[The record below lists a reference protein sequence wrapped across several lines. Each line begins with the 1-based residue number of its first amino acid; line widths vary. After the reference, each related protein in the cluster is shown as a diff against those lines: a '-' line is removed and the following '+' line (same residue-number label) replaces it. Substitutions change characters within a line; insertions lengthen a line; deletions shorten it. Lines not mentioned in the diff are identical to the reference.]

1 MRKKIIITEAQFHLI
16 LEQGFMLGAGNK
28 FVGNLLT
35 NGLKSTG
42 QSLKIDKVDGDKVTI
57 TNLSNPSDRNIEGV
71 KDLSSDR
78 SGKTYKR
85 TDGKGYFTF
94 VSKKLNEQLA
104 NARVTNK
111 PSSEIPN
118 FMTMP
123 NGVELVQRALIKKGY
138 SVGLRGA
145 DGILGPKTKNAII
158 QYQKDNGIKQT
169 GIVGPITAKS
179 LGVQSLS
186 SKKPLNPKP
195 TTPVPNKT
203 NTNRCIAI
211 SKEECDKISSS
222 KSSEIS
228 TGTDIRCSAYMVKCL
243 SQYNSELYGANAWNV
258 FNTVKGK
265 GQVKYNAYTDGSVNW
280 NNIYSQIKQSKIGK
294 NICDKYA
301 SADHADKLVKSDLPK
316 IVTNSIPQ
324 STKIN
329 ISSLE
334 LGDIV
339 GLYHKNSSNKG
350 MAFCQ
355 RALTRN
361 LDDNGNME
369 KDPFTFN
376 SHVGFVG
383 AIKDGVPIVIHNVDG
398 RHIATPATQM
408 LNKNDEDMIVWV
420 VSDNEVKSAVKNNK
434 VRPKKSSSSFLNFL
448 G

>member
-1 MRKKIIITEAQFHLI
+1 MSKIIRLTESD
-16 LEQGFMLGAGNK
+16 
-28 FVGNLLT
+28 LT
-35 NGLKSTG
+35 R
-42 QSLKIDKVDGDKVTI
+42 I
-57 TNLSNPSDRNIEGV
+57 V
-71 KDLSSDR
+71 KR
-78 SGKTYKR
+78 
-85 TDGKGYFTF
+85 
-94 VSKKLNEQLA
+94 VINEQLA

-118 FMTMP
+118 FMKMP
-123 NGVELVQRALIKKGY
+123 NGVELVQLALIKKGY

-158 QYQKDNGIKQT
+158 KYQKDNGIKQT

-179 LGVQSLS
+179 LGVQSLT

-195 TTPVPNKT
+195 TTPVPNKNKT
-203 NTNRCIAI
+203 TTTSNRCIAI

-280 NNIYSQIKQSKIGK
+280 NNIYSQLKKSKIGK
-294 NICDKYA
+294 SICDKYA
-301 SADHADKLVKSDLPK
+301 NADHADKLEKSDLPK

-361 LDDNGNME
+361 LDENGNME

-398 RHIATPATQM
+398 RHMATPSTQM
-408 LNKNDEDMIVWV
+408 LNKDADDMIVWV
-420 VSDNEVKSAVKNNK
+420 VSDNDVKSAVKNNK
-434 VRPKKSSSSFLNFL
+434 VQPKKSSSSFLNFL
-448 G
+448 K

>member
-1 MRKKIIITEAQFHLI
+1 MSKIIRLTESD
-16 LEQGFMLGAGNK
+16 
-28 FVGNLLT
+28 LT
-35 NGLKSTG
+35 R
-42 QSLKIDKVDGDKVTI
+42 I
-57 TNLSNPSDRNIEGV
+57 V
-71 KDLSSDR
+71 KR
-78 SGKTYKR
+78 
-85 TDGKGYFTF
+85 
-94 VSKKLNEQLA
+94 VINEQLA
-104 NARVTNK
+104 NTKVANK

-123 NGVELVQRALIKKGY
+123 NGVELVQRALLKKGY
-138 SVGLRGA
+138 NVGMKGA
-145 DGILGPKTKNAII
+145 DGILGPRTKNAII
-158 QYQKDNGIKQT
+158 KYQKDNGIKQT

-179 LGVQSLS
+179 LGVQSLTS
-186 SKKPLNPKP
+186 RKPLNPKP
-195 TTPVPNKT
+195 TTPVPNKNKTTTT
-203 NTNRCIAI
+203 NNRCIAI
-211 SKEECDKISSS
+211 SKEECDKISST
-222 KSSEIS
+222 KASEIS

-243 SQYNSELYGANAWNV
+243 SQYNSELDGANAWNV

-265 GQVKYNAYTDGSVNW
+265 GQVKYNAYTDGGVNW

-294 NICDKYA
+294 SICDKYA
-301 SADHADKLVKSDLPK
+301 NADHADKLVKSDLPK

-329 ISSLE
+329 TNSLE

-339 GLYHKNSSNKG
+339 GLYHKNSKNKG

-398 RHIATPATQM
+398 HHIATPSTQM
-408 LNKNDEDMIVWV
+408 LNKDADDMIVWV

-434 VRPKKSSSSFLNFL
+434 VQPKKSSSSFLNFL
-448 G
+448 Q